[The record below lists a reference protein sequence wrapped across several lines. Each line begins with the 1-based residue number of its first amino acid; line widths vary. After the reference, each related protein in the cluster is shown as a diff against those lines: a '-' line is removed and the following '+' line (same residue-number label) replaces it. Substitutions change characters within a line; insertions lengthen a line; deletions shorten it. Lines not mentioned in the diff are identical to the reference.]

1 MKQVGQPPKIIYVF
15 PHPPT
20 IDFSK
25 KFFTTQLQ
33 EEFDTEYWDVGPMLG
48 YNMKFFFD
56 LNDKRLKL
64 KKISGLFQLYKN
76 LKEQD
81 RQTAIFIIQITKMLN
96 SLSFYYIFS
105 VLKLKT
111 VTLARGY
118 LPTVSRSQRSLSQY
132 LRGLLRPHQLK
143 IWLFHILY
151 TAITKLI
158 PIRNYEIAF
167 VAGRLAGKINLP
179 QANMLVDL
187 HHSDIDMSIADK
199 PCKNVLPEKY
209 CLFVDD
215 YLPHHP
221 DFAITGSKTISADSY
236 YESMNRFFTKIESV
250 SGMPVVVAAHPKAIY
265 DNNPFDGRLVIFNET
280 NTLIKRS
287 SLVLAHAS
295 TAISFVVFHEK
306 PLMLICNDQ
315 IRVTHPSLYN
325 SMVGTSN
332 ILHCSL
338 IDIDNNVFEDL
349 SAFKVDTK
357 RYNQYKLEYLTQV
370 DVAMESFSILQIY
383 LCNLLN
389 SAVK

>member
-1 MKQVGQPPKIIYVF
+1 MTQGNPPAKIIYVF

-48 YNMKFFFD
+48 YNMKFIFD
-56 LNDKRLKL
+56 LNDKQLKL

-81 RQTAIFIIQITKMLN
+81 RQTTIFVIQITKMLN
-96 SLSFYYIFS
+96 SLFFYYIFS

-118 LPTVSRSQRSLSQY
+118 LPTISRSERSLSQY
-132 LRGLLRPHQLK
+132 LRGLLRLHQLK

-151 TAITKLI
+151 IGITKLV

-179 QANMLVDL
+179 QANMLVDI

-199 PCKNVLPEKY
+199 PCNNVLPEKY
-209 CLFVDD
+209 CVFVDD

-221 DFAITGSKTISADSY
+221 DFAITGSKTISPDSY

-250 SGMPVVVAAHPKAIY
+250 SGMPVVVAAHPKAVY
-265 DNNPFDGRLVIFNET
+265 DSNPFDGRLVIFNET
-280 NTLIKRS
+280 NALIKRS

-332 ILHCSL
+332 ILQCSL
-338 IDIDNNVFEDL
+338 IDIDVFVDL

-357 RYNQYKLEYLTQV
+357 RYNQYMLEYLTQV
-370 DVAMESFSILQIY
+370 DVAMESFSILRIY

-389 SAVK
+389 LVIK